1 MITTVLLV
9 FGSAVLGTVLSSAL
23 SVLPALHAYNVLGL
37 VAMGLFELHAN
48 GVNVAPEAYLPFMV
62 GMVVGWSMLNTI
74 PSILLG
80 APDESAMFTVLP
92 GQKYLMFGRGF
103 EGTMITGVGGLAGVY
118 FLVFVVGPFA
128 PRFLPVVQ
136 SVLRPHMHWIL
147 WVVITYIL
155 MSEWPKGGNWG
166 PAGWAKFADAWRSLG
181 AGLLTFFLS
190 AFLGFILLYRSPV
203 SVEIAFQ
210 NIMPAFVGLFGIPWC
225 LLNIVSGTEPPKQH
239 ITDSIEI
246 TGDQILRSTGAGGL
260 GGGFAAFFPVITGG
274 VGGLL
279 AGHATA
285 QRDEKVFI
293 MSQGVSKLV
302 YYVGALLL
310 LFVPGLGI
318 TRGGAAWMI
327 RQLYTPRTYYDYYM
341 ILGAIAISGAVA
353 FLMMAPLTRATI
365 WFIEKANYR
374 TASSVALAIILG
386 LVFAVTGWGGLMVMT
401 VATGIG
407 LIPVLFGSR
416 RLNCLGVLLFP
427 IACNM
432 SGFGQ
437 DIARWLRLI

>member
-1 MITTVLLV
+1 MIANVLMV
-9 FGSAVLGTVLSSAL
+9 FGATVVGTLLSSVI
-23 SVLPALHAYNVLGL
+23 SILPALHAYNVLGL
-37 VAMGLFELHAN
+37 LIMGAYALAER
-48 GVNVAPEAYLPFMV
+48 GVQVAPELYLPFMA

-74 PSILLG
+74 PSVLLG

-92 GQKYLMFGRGF
+92 GQKYLMFGRGY
-103 EGTMITGVGGLAGVY
+103 EGTMITGVGGLAGVF

-128 PRFLPVVQ
+128 PKYLPVVQ
-136 SVLRPHMHWIL
+136 SVLRPHMHWVL
-147 WVVITYIL
+147 WVIITYIL

-166 PAGWAKFADAWRSLG
+166 PAGWAKFADAWKTLS
-181 AGLLTFFLS
+181 AGLATFFLS
-190 AFLGFILLYRSPV
+190 ALLGFILLYRSPV
-203 SVEIAFQ
+203 SVDAAFQ
-210 NIMPAFVGLFGIPWC
+210 NIMPAFVGLFAVPWC
-225 LLNIVSGTEPPKQH
+225 LTNIISGARVPKQR
-239 ITDSIEI
+239 IAASLEI
-246 TGDQILRSTGAGGL
+246 TGDQILRSFGAGGL

-285 QRDEKVFI
+285 QRDEKVFL

-302 YYVGALLL
+302 YYTGSFML

-318 TRGGAAWMI
+318 TRGGAAMMMKG
-327 RQLYTPRTYYDYYM
+327 LYVPRTYYDYYM
-341 ILGAIAISGAVA
+341 ILGAIAIAGAVA
-353 FLMMAPLTRATI
+353 FLMMGPLTRATI

-374 TASSVALAIILG
+374 NASTLALVIILV
-386 LVFAVTGWGGLMVMT
+386 LVFAVTGWTGLAVMA
-401 VATGIG
+401 VASGIG

-432 SGFGQ
+432 SGFGNH
-437 DIARWLRLI
+437 IARWLGLI